1 MGNSQ
6 EMGNQQ
12 EAGDAL
18 FVLAFDSTHA
28 AMAAQVAF
36 KAAGRSFALIPT
48 PREISAGCGMSLRF
62 KAPSVAQAQAF
73 VAETVTGDAARCAAL
88 YEVKGYTKL
97 S

>member
-1 MGNSQ
+1 MGETQ
-6 EMGNQQ
+6 V
-12 EAGDAL
+12 ADAQP

-28 AMAAQVAF
+28 AMAAQAAF
-36 KAAGRSFALIPT
+36 KAAGASFALIPT

-88 YEVKGYTKL
+88 YEAKGYTKV